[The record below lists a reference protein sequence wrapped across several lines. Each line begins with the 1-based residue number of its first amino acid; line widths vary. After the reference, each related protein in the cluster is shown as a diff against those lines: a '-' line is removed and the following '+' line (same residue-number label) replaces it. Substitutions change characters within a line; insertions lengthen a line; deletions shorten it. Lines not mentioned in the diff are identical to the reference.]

1 MKPPDPKCAPLLA
14 RLLAAASGTAI
25 GFHMPGHAAGRAWPP
40 ELASC
45 LASLD
50 STETPLTD
58 DLNAPGET
66 LEAAC
71 RLAAEAWGAGRSWL
85 LAGGSTLGIRAAVL
99 AAVGRHGT
107 VAVERG
113 AHQAALQTV
122 SLLKLPFRLLP
133 QCTVVPPPQPA
144 ADWQR
149 PLPAAVDPGRLDAVL
164 REDPAIGA
172 VLVTSPDYYGR
183 IAPTRQLAAVC
194 HRHGRTL
201 LVDAAHGAHFA
212 FVPVLEKQCALRQGA
227 DIVIQSAHK
236 TLPAL
241 TGAALLHISGEAV
254 ASGRVRPSA
263 IDAALG
269 LWQGSS
275 PSLLIAATAD
285 WARAWMAVHAPVRA
299 AELISAWSALA
310 KQLATRRPR
319 TPVAGPIRLSRPAPD
334 RDPLRFLIGC
344 TEVGD
349 TTRLAAAL
357 LRRGIAIEFHD
368 HRRLVLLPSF
378 AHGAAEIRQLGD
390 ALAELTSGLA
400 DGEDAAP
407 LAAGDRAWSGL
418 LSREGDFACHPAGL
432 FDAPSCR
439 LPLADCEGAVLR
451 SAVRPYPPGIP
462 LLWPGE
468 RLNAAALR
476 DLTVLAELGAAEGWL
491 ELAETV
497 SEGPQ
502 RRV

>member
-1 MKPPDPKCAPLLA
+1 MNTPESRPDPLSAPLLE
-14 RLLAAASGTAI
+14 RLLAADSGAAL

-40 ELASC
+40 ELAAR

-58 DLNAPGET
+58 DLNAPGEA

-85 LAGGSTLGIRAAVL
+85 LAGGSTLGIRTAIL

-107 VAVERG
+107 IAIERG

-122 SLLKLPFRLLP
+122 SLLHLPFRLLP
-133 QCTVVPPPQPA
+133 QPAAA

-149 PLPAAVDPGRLDAVL
+149 PLPAAVDPGRLDALL
-164 REDPAIGA
+164 RQDPGIRA

-183 IAPTRQLAAVC
+183 IAPTQQLAAVC
-194 HRHGRTL
+194 HRHDCLL

-212 FVPVLEKQCALRQGA
+212 FVPGLRAHCALRQGA
-227 DIVIQSAHK
+227 DLVIQSAHK

-241 TGAALLHISGEAV
+241 TGAALLHVSREAL
-254 ASGRVRPSA
+254 ASGRVRTSA
-263 IDAALG
+263 VNAALS

-285 WARAWMAVHAPVRA
+285 WARAWMAVHAPARA

-310 KQLATRRPR
+310 ERLAARRAAA
-319 TPVAGPIRLSRPAPD
+319 PVAGPIRLSRPASD

-344 TEVGD
+344 TEAGD
-349 TTRLAAAL
+349 ADRLAAAL

-378 AHGAAEIRQLGD
+378 AHGAGEIRQLGD
-390 ALAELTSGLA
+390 ALAELTAGPA
-400 DGEDAAP
+400 DGEDAAC
-407 LAAGDRAWSGL
+407 LVAGDRAWSGL
-418 LSREGDFACHPAGL
+418 LGREGDFACHPAEL
-432 FDAPSCR
+432 FDIPRR
-439 LPLADCEGAVLR
+439 LLPPAACAGAVLAA
-451 SAVRPYPPGIP
+451 AVRPYPPGIP

-468 RLNAAALR
+468 RLDAAALR
-476 DLTVLAELGAAEGWL
+476 DLAVLVESGAVEGR
-491 ELAETV
+491 LALVETAP
-497 SEGPQ
+497 EEPR